1 MLIKIGKAPDNDVV
15 INDPHVS
22 RYHAQLIRTEND
34 TWIIEDLNSTNGTF
48 VNGDQVMKKRIV
60 ATDEI
65 RLGDQYKLSLGDVL
79 KQANDYSEEF
89 NALKE
94 VYDNYIKEKVKIQA
108 SNQFKI
114 RILQSLP
121 FAIPGIIG
129 VVFGFLGKGSPTL
142 FAVSL
147 IIAICAPAI
156 GIFLGA
162 RQSAKIPQQLQELT
176 NRFKTAYVCPKC
188 GVFLG
193 EIPWESLRNR
203 KNCPVFSCKAKWV
216 RD

>member
-22 RYHAQLIRTEND
+22 RYHAQMIRTEND

-121 FAIPGIIG
+121 FAIPGLLG

-147 IIAICAPAI
+147 IIAICAPTI

-162 RQSAKIPQQLQELT
+162 
-176 NRFKTAYVCPKC
+176 
-188 GVFLG
+188 
-193 EIPWESLRNR
+193 
-203 KNCPVFSCKAKWV
+203 
-216 RD
+216 

>member
-1 MLIKIGKAPDNDVV
+1 
-15 INDPHVS
+15 
-22 RYHAQLIRTEND
+22 
-34 TWIIEDLNSTNGTF
+34 
-48 VNGDQVMKKRIV
+48 MKKRIV

-147 IIAICAPAI
+147 IIAICAPTI

-162 RQSAKIPQQLQELT
+162 RQSAKIPQQLQE
-176 NRFKTAYVCPKC
+176 
-188 GVFLG
+188 
-193 EIPWESLRNR
+193 
-203 KNCPVFSCKAKWV
+203 
-216 RD
+216 

>member
-1 MLIKIGKAPDNDVV
+1 
-15 INDPHVS
+15 
-22 RYHAQLIRTEND
+22 
-34 TWIIEDLNSTNGTF
+34 
-48 VNGDQVMKKRIV
+48 MKKRIV

-162 RQSAKIPQQLQELT
+162 RQSANIPQQLQELT

-188 GVFLG
+188 GVVLG

-203 KNCPVFSCKAKWV
+203 KNCPVASCKAKWV

>member
-65 RLGDQYKLSLGDVL
+65 R
-79 KQANDYSEEF
+79 F
-89 NALKE
+89 LKE

-121 FAIPGIIG
+121 FAIPGVIG

-147 IIAICAPAI
+147 IIAICAPTI

-203 KNCPVFSCKAKWV
+203 KNCPVSSCKAKWV